1 MDIYSIAEGPL
12 LWMVL
17 ILFSAGFL
25 MRLTFFAVSVLRNRR
40 LYHQFQAATISIFG
54 RLFIPL
60 HKAFL
65 RRPFYT
71 TLRYMFHICLLVL
84 PIWVSG
90 HIVLWSESRFEWD
103 WAPLPEAWADW
114 MTIGCLAFLSF
125 FLLRRLF
132 SAEARRRTTI
142 RDVVLI
148 LITALPFAT
157 GYFLT
162 HGTLARIGF
171 LGDNMIIW
179 HMLSGELMIVAALC
193 LFYAPRLNAQKCT
206 GCASCVQNCLT
217 RTLQS
222 EDHGNQR
229 VFNYAHFLC
238 ICCGNCVNICPEGA
252 LDIRHEIN
260 PRRLVEMFS
269 SRQIATSTLMTC
281 KRCGAF
287 YAPEPQLEK
296 ICATCHHDHLKFCPD
311 CRQRNIGDRLK
322 QLSPW
327 HKTQPPVEA
336 HETISREQP

>member
-40 LYHQFQAATISIFG
+40 LDHQFQAATISIFG

-287 YAPEPQLEK
+287 YAPEPQL
-296 ICATCHHDHLKFCPD
+296 
-311 CRQRNIGDRLK
+311 
-322 QLSPW
+322 
-327 HKTQPPVEA
+327 
-336 HETISREQP
+336 